1 MLNIS
6 KIEISLNTSKNKLT
20 CNYMVEYRANIR
32 VRPDYKISMTTV
44 NGTIRELRETVCIGI
59 KDEIIYI
66 RILFQFN

>member
-1 MLNIS
+1 
-6 KIEISLNTSKNKLT
+6 
-20 CNYMVEYRANIR
+20 MVEYRANIR